1 MTMKVRYITGRGGST
16 TRGLSLYLSTLVEDY
31 QALANNSELHKL
43 SIDGQINVIREFCE
57 PATHIIANS
66 YGAYLWLLSRI
77 DASPSSARV
86 LLLSPVMGRSVDPEK
101 MILSRPPRLGG
112 LETAVSDGRVCV
124 PTSIKVYTGRDDPIC
139 DYRTAQK
146 QCALL
151 GITALHVLERET
163 HSLSHGA
170 VANATAEFIVTSAAN
185 C

>member
-1 MTMKVRYITGRGGST
+1 VTTKLRYITGRGGSAT
-16 TRGLSLYLSTLVEDY
+16 QGLSLYLSTLVEDY

-43 SIDGQINVIREFCE
+43 SIDEQINVIRGFCE

-77 DASPSSARV
+77 DAAPSSAPV

-112 LETAVSDGRVCV
+112 LETAISDGRVCV
-124 PTSIKVYTGRDDPIC
+124 PTSISVYTGQNDPIC
-139 DYRTAQK
+139 DYQTAQK
-146 QCALL
+146 QCARL
-151 GITALHVLERET
+151 GITALHILERET
-163 HSLSHGA
+163 HALSHSA
-170 VANATAEFIVTSAAN
+170 VANATAEFLLTNAAN